1 MERKSMKL
9 LLDSFALIEFFKG
22 SALGDQVKKYIE
34 KSEEVMITV
43 LSLYEVGYRIEQ
55 DYSKRHAEN
64 YLKSL
69 KIHYKIIDVN
79 EETATKAVE
88 LKKEFKLPAIDCLIY
103 AAAKINNAKVVS
115 GCLHFKRLSKQKDVI
130 ILE

>member
-1 MERKSMKL
+1 MKL

-22 SALGDQVKKYIE
+22 GALGEQVKKLLE
-34 KSEEVMITV
+34 KSEDIIITV
-43 LSLYEVGYRIEQ
+43 LNIYEVGYRIEQ
-55 DYSKRHAEN
+55 DYSKKQAGE

-69 KIHYKIIDVN
+69 KMHYRIVN
-79 EETATKAVE
+79 LDDEIAMKAIE
-88 LKKEFKLPAIDCLIY
+88 LRRDFKLPTIDCLIY

-115 GCLHFKRLSKQKDVI
+115 GCSHFKKLAEQKDVI